1 MSFLK
6 NDWTF
11 IILAGALLGLGIFG
25 LWYFKVEPLYGW
37 LTAIFTSISTQINNA
52 ANGLNFGE
60 VINGYLAKPETLVM
74 LGGVAAGGVSALY
87 YKIKKGQAELHDA
100 KTTIENSKLQDV
112 IGNEAK
118 YSESLEQKVSGLEK
132 RIDELQ
138 SDNLPAL
145 YEEMKLK
152 LSQAEQQKRDLNA
165 QILGIQN
172 TQEKFIQDLANAA
185 NNQFVPGPDG
195 KLCKVLKITNT
206 IIK

>member
-37 LTAIFTSISTQINNA
+37 LTGIFTSISTQINTA
-52 ANGLNFGE
+52 ASGLTFGE
-60 VINGYLAKPETLVM
+60 VIHGYLAKPETLVM
-74 LGGVAAGGVSALY
+74 LGGVAA
-87 YKIKKGQAELHDA
+87 
-100 KTTIENSKLQDV
+100 LQDV